1 MSDQPTTTTARCLIN
16 EAHRITAVQTIPTAL
31 LVSCYR
37 RDLGI
42 DIEEEFGQLTE
53 LTLHYCPTCHLRFF
67 SPLVAGSATL
77 YEQLS
82 KLPWYYPNSK
92 FEYDVAAHH
101 ISAGSKVLD
110 IGCGDERF
118 ATWVPAAEYQGL
130 DLAMIVARCAE
141 GTQAGRITRQSLYEH
156 AAARPEFYDV
166 GCAFQVLEHVTNPV
180 AFVQQALNCL
190 KPGGK
195 LIVGLPNI
203 ESYIS
208 ALVNFTLNSP
218 PHHLSWWSAHALE
231 QLASMLDVIT
241 VNILYAPVEHWEE
254 RLYWMARFARVS
266 TSVDRRFYSS
276 SRSRRVLNLIAY
288 AAGYALEQLGV
299 SVGGNM
305 GSTMVWVAEK
315 RAPNAT
321 Y

>member
-16 EAHRITAVQTIPTAL
+16 EAHRITAVQAIPTAL

-42 DIEEEFGQLTE
+42 DIAEEFGQLSE
-53 LTLHYCPTCHLRFF
+53 LTLHYCPTCQLRFF
-67 SPLVAGSATL
+67 SPLVAGSAAL

-82 KLPWYYPNSK
+82 KLPWYYPESK
-92 FEYDVAAHH
+92 FEFDVATQH
-101 ISAGSKVLD
+101 ISAGTKVLD
-110 IGCGDERF
+110 IGCGDGRF

-130 DLAMIVARCAE
+130 DLATMKAGSAE
-141 GTQAGRITRQSLYEH
+141 GTKVGHITRQSLGEH
-156 AAARPEFYDV
+156 AAAHPEFYDV
-166 GCAFQVLEHVTNPV
+166 GCAFQVLEHVTHPV
-180 AFVQQALNCL
+180 AFVQQALDCL
-190 KPGGK
+190 KPGSK
-195 LIVGLPNI
+195 LIVGLPNT

-208 ALVNFTLNSP
+208 NLVNFTLNSP
-218 PHHLSWWSAHALE
+218 PHHLSWWSAPALE
-231 QLASMLDVIT
+231 QLASMLDVVT

-254 RLYWMARFARVS
+254 RLYWMARFARFINRGE
-266 TSVDRRFYSS
+266 RRFYSS

-315 RAPNAT
+315 RAPKVNH
-321 Y
+321 